1 MLLGWAERPLAADRS
16 CEAANNLRSKWG
28 CGLRAE
34 RPEMNTSRREHYAKK
49 NPLGT
54 SRRG

>member
-1 MLLGWAERPLAADRS
+1 MLLGWAERPLASDRS
-16 CEAANNLRSKWG
+16 CEAADNLRSKWV